1 MDDVLRGGTVSIELI
16 TFLYFTCLF
25 VGLFLG
31 LPVALGLGGTAVL
44 FAAIFEPRSLLA
56 IPSAFYYTPW
66 NGVLVTV
73 PLFLF
78 MGSLIRFSGIAEA
91 AYDAVYKLI
100 GHIAGGLAMGT
111 VMVCT
116 IFAAITGIT
125 PPATITM
132 GQIAYPSMLKY
143 KYDKAIAIGSI
154 GAGGALG
161 ALIPPS
167 VPFIFYGLL
176 AKVSIGGLFLGGL
189 LPGLMLASFYIVYIG
204 IRCKIQPHIG
214 PALPEDESFSVKE
227 KLMALLGIWPFLI
240 LIIMVLGAIW
250 GGIATPSEAAAF
262 GATGALVINIVYR
275 KLTWE
280 VMRNSLE
287 TTVKLTGM
295 GLWILIGAN
304 IYLNIFNS
312 LGCQELVTSLV
323 LSMPGGENGI
333 LLMMMFIILLLG
345 TVMDDWAII
354 MLCTPLY
361 IPIIN
366 ELGIDKLW
374 FGVLFIVNIQIAYL
388 TPPFGFVLFWLKSVL
403 PSNVSMGDVYKSV
416 GPFIVLQLVGLM
428 LIFFFPEIATW
439 LPSKLN

>member
-1 MDDVLRGGTVSIELI
+1 MSIELI
-16 TFLYFTCLF
+16 TFLYFGCLF
-25 VGLFLG
+25 LGLFLG
-31 LPVALGLGGTAVL
+31 LPVALGLGGTAVI
-44 FAAIFEPRSLLA
+44 FAAVLEPRSLLA

-100 GHIAGGLAMGT
+100 GHIPGGLAMGT
-111 VMVCT
+111 VQVCT

-132 GQIAYPSMLKY
+132 GQIAYPSMMKY
-143 KYDKAIAIGSI
+143 KYNRAIAIGSI
-154 GAGGALG
+154 AAGGALG

-189 LPGLMLASFYIVYIG
+189 IPGLMLAAFYIIYIG
-204 IRCKIQPHIG
+204 IRCKIQPHMG
-214 PALPEDESFSVKE
+214 PGLPADEKFTTGEKIQALFN
-227 KLMALLGIWPFLI
+227 IWPFMVLI
-240 LIIMVLGAIW
+240 LLVLGAIW

-262 GATGALVINIVYR
+262 GATGAFVINIIYR
-275 KLTWE
+275 KLTWK
-280 VMRNSLE
+280 VLRDSLE

-323 LSMPGGENGI
+323 LGMPGGQNGI

-345 TVMDDWAII
+345 MVMDDWAII

-403 PSNVSMGDVYKSV
+403 PADVSMGDVYKSV
-416 GPFIVLQLVGLM
+416 GPFILLQLLGLT
-428 LIFFFPEIATW
+428 LIFIFPEIATW
-439 LPSKLN
+439 LPDKLK

>member
-1 MDDVLRGGTVSIELI
+1 MSIELI
-16 TFLYFTCLF
+16 TFLYFGCLF
-25 VGLFLG
+25 MGLFLG
-31 LPVALGLGGTAVL
+31 LPVALGLGGTAVI
-44 FAAIFEPRSLLA
+44 FAALLEPRSLLA

-100 GHIAGGLAMGT
+100 GHIPGGLAMGT
-111 VMVCT
+111 VQVCT

-132 GQIAYPSMLKY
+132 GQIAYPSRMKY
-143 KYDKAIAIGSI
+143 KYNRAIAIGAI
-154 GAGGALG
+154 GSGGALG

-189 LPGLMLASFYIVYIG
+189 LPGLMLATFYTIYIG
-204 IRCKIQPHIG
+204 VRCRIQPHMG
-214 PALPEDESFSVKE
+214 PALPADEKFTTAE
-227 KLMALLGIWPFLI
+227 KIQGLFNIWPFMLLI
-240 LIIMVLGAIW
+240 LLVLGAIW

-262 GATGALVINIVYR
+262 GATGAFFINIIYR
-275 KLTWE
+275 KLTWQ
-280 VMRNSLE
+280 VLRDSLE

-323 LSMPGGENGI
+323 LGMPGGQNGI

-345 TVMDDWAII
+345 MVMDDWAII

-403 PSNVSMGDVYKSV
+403 PADVSMGDVYKSV
-416 GPFIVLQLVGLM
+416 GPFILLQLLGLT
-428 LIFFFPEIATW
+428 LVFIFPEIATW
-439 LPSKLN
+439 LPNKLK

>member
-1 MDDVLRGGTVSIELI
+1 MSIELV
-16 TFLYFTCLF
+16 TFLYFGCLF
-25 VGLFLG
+25 LGLFLG

-91 AYDAVYKLI
+91 AYDAVYKII
-100 GHIAGGLAMGT
+100 GHIPGGLAMGT
-111 VMVCT
+111 VKVCT

-132 GQIAYPSMLKY
+132 GQIAYPSMIKY
-143 KYDKAIAIGSI
+143 KYNKAIAIGSI

-189 LPGLMLASFYIVYIG
+189 LPGLMLASFYIIYIG
-204 IRCKIQPHIG
+204 IRCKIQPHMG
-214 PALPEDESFSVKE
+214 PAIPADERFSLKE
-227 KLMALLGIWPFLI
+227 KLHALLNIWPFVL
-240 LIIMVLGAIW
+240 LVVLVLGAIW
-250 GGIATPSEAAAF
+250 GGVATPSEAAAF
-262 GATGALVINIVYR
+262 GATGAFFINIIYR
-275 KLTWE
+275 KLTWK
-280 VMRNSLE
+280 VLRDSLE

-295 GLWILIGAN
+295 GLWILIGASV
-304 IYLNIFNS
+304 YLNIFNS
-312 LGCQELVTSLV
+312 LGCQELVTSMV
-323 LSMPGGENGI
+323 LGMPGGENGI

-345 TVMDDWAII
+345 MVMDDWAII

-403 PSNVSMGDVYKSV
+403 PQDVTMGDVYKSV
-416 GPFIVLQLVGLM
+416 GPFILLQLLGLT
-428 LIFFFPEIATW
+428 LIFIFPQIALW
-439 LPSKLN
+439 LPNLLK

>member
-1 MDDVLRGGTVSIELI
+1 
-16 TFLYFTCLF
+16 
-25 VGLFLG
+25 
-31 LPVALGLGGTAVL
+31 
-44 FAAIFEPRSLLA
+44 
-56 IPSAFYYTPW
+56 
-66 NGVLVTV
+66 
-73 PLFLF
+73 

-132 GQIAYPSMLKY
+132 GQIAFPSMMKY
-143 KYDKAIAIGSI
+143 KYHKAIAIGSI
-154 GAGGALG
+154 GSGGALG

-176 AKVSIGGLFLGGL
+176 AKVSIGGLFLGGI
-189 LPGLMLASFYIVYIG
+189 LPGLMLASFYIIYIG
-204 IRCKIQPHIG
+204 IRCKIQPHMG
-214 PALPEDESFSVKE
+214 PALPVEESFSVKE
-227 KLMALLGIWPFLI
+227 KVHALLNIWPFMLLI
-240 LIIMVLGAIW
+240 FLVLGAIW

-262 GATGALVINIVYR
+262 GATGAFVINILYR
-275 KLTWE
+275 KLTWQ
-280 VMRNSLE
+280 VLRDSLE

-312 LGCQELVTSLV
+312 LGCQELVTSMV
-323 LSMPGGENGI
+323 LGMPGGENGI

-345 TVMDDWAII
+345 MVMDDWAII

-374 FGVLFIVNIQIAYL
+374 FGVLFIVIYKLL
-388 TPPFGFVLFWLKSVL
+388 TLPLPLVSSCFG
-403 PSNVSMGDVYKSV
+403 
-416 GPFIVLQLVGLM
+416 
-428 LIFFFPEIATW
+428 
-439 LPSKLN
+439 